1 MVASMDVKM
10 VDSSVM
16 SRDNVMVDV
25 KADGMVE
32 H

>member
-10 VDSSVM
+10 VDTSVM
-16 SRDNVMVDV
+16 SRDDEMVDV